1 MKRVLKIFVHDLVG
15 LSRNIFALI
24 IAVGL
29 CIIPSLYAWFNIYSN
44 WDPYANTSSIK
55 VAVVSQD
62 AGYKNSD
69 GKNVNMG
76 DEVLDTLRKNKG
88 LGWQILGTYDEA
100 IDGVKSGKYY
110 AAIVLG
116 EDFSKNMFDFIDN
129 GLVHPSVTYYENE
142 KKNAVAS
149 KITQSGKSTLQEN
162 INTQFVDTVVQ
173 TAMGSTDGILS
184 EDKDILSGV
193 TESLK
198 KLNSNLSGYNTTI
211 TAFVNSY
218 NALQGTLNQVKNEIP
233 QVQQALLDG
242 SDTTQKIHEQTS
254 AAADEYIQKIDEL
267 SSLIRQTSK
276 ELSEQIH
283 KLIDSVQNNA
293 GTDEII
299 AGINS
304 AQNLLDALMAQNDT
318 LAGQLQEISQ
328 QLGGVVDDEVINAAV
343 ASITQLENVTKAL
356 LEQAKVLVSNSAEMT
371 NAKLELLKIILGQ
384 CETKIDELDK
394 LYQDSLRKSVDSL
407 RAVIGTTISS
417 IGTSLT
423 EMSQQMS
430 GLSAM
435 MGSLMTTVDGMNIGL
450 DQTGIIIKGMT
461 EKITTLT
468 QKLDS
473 LNGDEKFE
481 MLAKALS
488 QDPVTYGEFLSSPVK
503 VSTHQVYETANYGS
517 AVAPFYTTLALWV
530 GGLLLTA
537 LIKVHPDKDELTN
550 GAKSHELFFGRYL
563 LFFVLGQVQAVI
575 TVLGDLYLLKIQ
587 CLHKGLFMLAAC
599 FVSFVF
605 TLLIYTLT
613 VSFGDIGKALAVV
626 MVVIQIAGSSGT
638 YPIELLPV
646 FFQKVYIYF
655 PFPYAINAMRETI
668 SGMYS
673 ADYAIYIGELL
684 IFVAGS
690 LALGL
695 FIRKPF
701 MKLNHYMH
709 ERMHDTDMM

>member
-76 DEVLDTLRKNKG
+76 EEVLDTLRKNTG

-211 TAFVNSY
+211 TAFVNSN

-461 EKITTLT
+461 EKITTLRR
-468 QKLDS
+468 S
-473 LNGDEKFE
+473 
-481 MLAKALS
+481 
-488 QDPVTYGEFLSSPVK
+488 
-503 VSTHQVYETANYGS
+503 
-517 AVAPFYTTLALWV
+517 
-530 GGLLLTA
+530 LTA
-537 LIKVHPDKDELTN
+537 LMVMKNLKCLQRHCHRTLLHMEN
-550 GAKSHELFFGRYL
+550 SYL
-563 LFFVLGQVQAVI
+563 H
-575 TVLGDLYLLKIQ
+575 LLKYQ
-587 CLHKGLFMLAAC
+587 H
-599 FVSFVF
+599 
-605 TLLIYTLT
+605 
-613 VSFGDIGKALAVV
+613 
-626 MVVIQIAGSSGT
+626 
-638 YPIELLPV
+638 
-646 FFQKVYIYF
+646 
-655 PFPYAINAMRETI
+655 
-668 SGMYS
+668 
-673 ADYAIYIGELL
+673 
-684 IFVAGS
+684 
-690 LALGL
+690 
-695 FIRKPF
+695 IRF
-701 MKLNHYMH
+701 MKQPIMAQLLHHFIQHLHCGLEDFFSQHLSKSTLIKMN
-709 ERMHDTDMM
+709 

>member
-76 DEVLDTLRKNKG
+76 EEVLDTLRKNKG

-211 TAFVNSY
+211 TAFVNSN

-267 SSLIRQTSK
+267 
-276 ELSEQIH
+276 
-283 KLIDSVQNNA
+283 
-293 GTDEII
+293 
-299 AGINS
+299 
-304 AQNLLDALMAQNDT
+304 
-318 LAGQLQEISQ
+318 
-328 QLGGVVDDEVINAAV
+328 
-343 ASITQLENVTKAL
+343 
-356 LEQAKVLVSNSAEMT
+356 
-371 NAKLELLKIILGQ
+371 
-384 CETKIDELDK
+384 
-394 LYQDSLRKSVDSL
+394 
-407 RAVIGTTISS
+407 
-417 IGTSLT
+417 
-423 EMSQQMS
+423 
-430 GLSAM
+430 
-435 MGSLMTTVDGMNIGL
+435 
-450 DQTGIIIKGMT
+450 
-461 EKITTLT
+461 
-468 QKLDS
+468 
-473 LNGDEKFE
+473 
-481 MLAKALS
+481 
-488 QDPVTYGEFLSSPVK
+488 
-503 VSTHQVYETANYGS
+503 
-517 AVAPFYTTLALWV
+517 
-530 GGLLLTA
+530 
-537 LIKVHPDKDELTN
+537 
-550 GAKSHELFFGRYL
+550 
-563 LFFVLGQVQAVI
+563 
-575 TVLGDLYLLKIQ
+575 
-587 CLHKGLFMLAAC
+587 
-599 FVSFVF
+599 
-605 TLLIYTLT
+605 
-613 VSFGDIGKALAVV
+613 
-626 MVVIQIAGSSGT
+626 
-638 YPIELLPV
+638 
-646 FFQKVYIYF
+646 
-655 PFPYAINAMRETI
+655 
-668 SGMYS
+668 
-673 ADYAIYIGELL
+673 
-684 IFVAGS
+684 
-690 LALGL
+690 
-695 FIRKPF
+695 
-701 MKLNHYMH
+701 
-709 ERMHDTDMM
+709 

>member
-1 MKRVLKIFVHDLVG
+1 MKKVLKIFVHDLVG

-76 DEVLDTLRKNKG
+76 EEVLDTLRKNTG

-211 TAFVNSY
+211 TAFVNSN

-233 QVQQALLDG
+233 QVQQVLLDG

-304 AQNLLDALMAQNDT
+304 AQNLLDALSRQN
-318 LAGQLQEISQ
+318 LFI
-328 QLGGVVDDEVINAAV
+328 
-343 ASITQLENVTKAL
+343 ASPV
-356 LEQAKVLVSNSAEMT
+356 
-371 NAKLELLKIILGQ
+371 Q
-384 CETKIDELDK
+384 CLH
-394 LYQDSLRKSVDSL
+394 Y
-407 RAVIGTTISS
+407 
-417 IGTSLT
+417 TSLT
-423 EMSQQMS
+423 FTNPNLTRLNNFTINLNQTLPTFPQTATRRIRPQTRPNLSFQHRHPGIHFYLNPFTHKLNPSHKNLPHFQSKHHNNQQ
-430 GLSAM
+430 
-435 MGSLMTTVDGMNIGL
+435 
-450 DQTGIIIKGMT
+450 
-461 EKITTLT
+461 
-468 QKLDS
+468 
-473 LNGDEKFE
+473 
-481 MLAKALS
+481 
-488 QDPVTYGEFLSSPVK
+488 Y
-503 VSTHQVYETANYGS
+503 
-517 AVAPFYTTLALWV
+517 YTT
-530 GGLLLTA
+530 
-537 LIKVHPDKDELTN
+537 P
-550 GAKSHELFFGRYL
+550 
-563 LFFVLGQVQAVI
+563 
-575 TVLGDLYLLKIQ
+575 
-587 CLHKGLFMLAAC
+587 
-599 FVSFVF
+599 
-605 TLLIYTLT
+605 
-613 VSFGDIGKALAVV
+613 
-626 MVVIQIAGSSGT
+626 
-638 YPIELLPV
+638 
-646 FFQKVYIYF
+646 
-655 PFPYAINAMRETI
+655 
-668 SGMYS
+668 
-673 ADYAIYIGELL
+673 
-684 IFVAGS
+684 
-690 LALGL
+690 
-695 FIRKPF
+695 
-701 MKLNHYMH
+701 
-709 ERMHDTDMM
+709 